1 MTSSHGDTPMY
12 KIWQSNAKVKKL
24 RTGHKSA
31 RTRTTGQKNV
41 QTMQTDERSKY
52 KRTNEFQYDY
62 MQQPYYPR
70 YDNPTN
76 ILIAFRHGP
85 NKMLSK
91 VVFYM

>member
-1 MTSSHGDTPMY
+1 MTSSHGDTPMC

-41 QTMQTDERSKY
+41 QTIQTDERTKY
-52 KRTNEFQYDY
+52 KRTNEFQYDFV
-62 MQQPYYPR
+62 QQPYYPR
-70 YDNPTN
+70 HNDSTN

-85 NKMLSK
+85 NKIVSK
-91 VVFYM
+91 VVCYM